1 MHAVP
6 STPVSTLLRHAV
18 PMRSLKSMSH
28 ACVVEHPHCGWMSHG
43 WFVHVLPS
51 IGGVSIG
58 ASDSA
63 GGESW
68 GPADELA
75 LAHAET
81 EARPRT
87 RGSQTVVTPQ
97 TSHTLLV
104 DQS

>member
-43 WFVHVLPS
+43 WVVHVLPS
-51 IGGVSIG
+51 IAGVSIG

-63 GGESW
+63 GGESC
-68 GPADELA
+68 GPVDELA

-87 RGSQTVVTPQ
+87 SGSQATVVTPR
-97 TSHTLLV
+97 TSHG
-104 DQS
+104 SHS